1 MRKFILLALI
11 LSAALVLAACGGGDS
26 DDAAP
31 ASTAP
36 TSQPAAAPVGDAAAG
51 QALFEQQ
58 VTNGNAGCVTCHSLE
73 AGKVLVGPSLAGIA
87 SRAGSTVDGEDAQQ
101 YLHQSIVDPNAHLA
115 TGCNAAD
122 LIAPCTAGLMPLD
135 WAQKLSEQ
143 EINNLVAFLLTQK

>member
-11 LSAALVLAACGGGDS
+11 LSAAPLAACRR
-26 DDAAP
+26 AATATMPPRPAPPQP
-31 ASTAP
+31 ASRR
-36 TSQPAAAPVGDAAAG
+36 AAPVGDAAAG

-73 AGKVLVGPSLAGIA
+73 AAKVLVGPSLAGIA

-115 TGCNAAD
+115 TGCNTAD
-122 LIAPCTAGLMPLD
+122 LSAPAPPGLCPRTGHRSCQSKRSTT
-135 WAQKLSEQ
+135 WSPSC
-143 EINNLVAFLLTQK
+143 